1 MPLTAGQQ
9 CPLDQNASALPFGSF
24 GFRLSFMSHPAIRT
38 ENLRRT
44 FKARRE
50 KKDAGGPRPDFVALD
65 GVSLEVRPGE
75 LFGLLGSNGAG
86 KTTLLRILTTLLAPS
101 SGMAYVDGLDVT
113 RDFQAI
119 RERINMV
126 SGGETSGFG
135 ILNVRENLWLF
146 SQLYGVPSKVALGR
160 IDAML
165 EIVGLS
171 DKAGTRISYLSTGQ
185 RQKMN
190 FCRGF
195 ITSPKILFLD
205 EPTLGLDVN
214 AARTIRQ
221 FLRTWMAEQPDRT
234 IVLTTHYMKEADDLC
249 DRIAV
254 IDHGRVLACDTPGAL
269 KRRVQAFPTFE
280 MHVNAESNGW
290 HELEKLPGVQH
301 CVRKV
306 GPAGT
311 ALTVALHEERA
322 IGAVVQE
329 IIQRGSHILSL
340 KKIEPTLEDAFIE
353 LVGHG
358 LESAEVEH

>member
-1 MPLTAGQQ
+1 MPY
-9 CPLDQNASALPFGSF
+9 
-24 GFRLSFMSHPAIRT
+24 PAIRT

-50 KKDAGGPRPDFVALD
+50 KKDARGARPDFVALD
-65 GVSLEVRPGE
+65 GITLEIRQGE

-101 SGMAYVDGLDVT
+101 SGSAHVDGLDVT

-126 SGGETSGFG
+126 SGGETSGYG
-135 ILNVRENLWLF
+135 ILTVRENLWLF
-146 SQLYGVPSKVALGR
+146 SQLYGVPSKEALRR
-160 IDAML
+160 IDRML
-165 EIVGLS
+165 EVVGLTEKS
-171 DKAGTRISYLSTGQ
+171 NTRISHLSTGQ

-195 ITSPKILFLD
+195 ITEPKILFLD

-221 FLRTWMAEQPDRT
+221 FLRSWMAEQPDRT
-234 IVLTTHYMKEADDLC
+234 LVLTTHYMMEADELC

-254 IDHGRVLACDTPGAL
+254 VDRGHVLACDTPAAL
-269 KRRVQAFPTFE
+269 KRRVQEFPTYE
-280 MHVNAESNGW
+280 LQVSAELNDW
-290 HELEKLPGVQH
+290 HDLEKLPGVQH
-301 CVRKV
+301 CLRKDT
-306 GPAGT
+306 PDAIS
-311 ALTVALHEERA
+311 LTVALHEERA
-322 IGAVVQE
+322 IGAVVQQ
-329 IIQRGSHILSL
+329 IVQGGSHILSL

-358 LESAEVEH
+358 LETVEVET